1 MPTLHL
7 ILNGKIMVLRNI
19 QNYLAKHGKASLQE
33 IAIHVKSDTEAVRP
47 MLNRLITKG
56 RIKRLPLKKC
66 SGCCSCTPEA
76 LDIYEWVG

>member
-1 MPTLHL
+1 M
-7 ILNGKIMVLRNI
+7 ILKNI
-19 QNYLAKHGKASLQE
+19 QSYLATYKKASLQE
-33 IAIHVKSDTEAVRP
+33 IAIHVKSDAQAVRP

-56 RIKRLPLKKC
+56 RIKRLPFKKC